1 MMVAKSGSLSLKQPV
16 KVYPIYFSQGVS
28 FDFVW
33 EAKGKAHCDP
43 FRCLPA
49 VAHLLFVSTRVTK
62 SSGPM
67 APGYQRAASSR
78 NPTMPLGRK
87 TALTCLLAGRQSR
100 VEKIYQ
106 LPEGPCAYDIIS
118 DLDVSRR
125 SAGTKKG
132 REKKGVWELHV
143 YMCFELCLI
152 HNWKA
157 IHLQRPQK
165 YFYNT
170 NKCTLV
176 VGLFQMAQTRSPQRW
191 DAVLI
196 GASGGAGGK
205 FLSSLVMTSYW
216 KGSGQPETGAGVG
229 EICGQA
235 ELKLALA

>member
-1 MMVAKSGSLSLKQPV
+1 
-16 KVYPIYFSQGVS
+16 
-28 FDFVW
+28 
-33 EAKGKAHCDP
+33 
-43 FRCLPA
+43 
-49 VAHLLFVSTRVTK
+49 
-62 SSGPM
+62 M
-67 APGYQRAASSR
+67 APGYQRVTSCK

-87 TALTCLLAGRQSR
+87 TVLTCLLAGRQSR
-100 VEKIYQ
+100 VEKMYQ
-106 LPEGPCAYDIIS
+106 LPGGPYAYDIS
-118 DLDVSRR
+118 YLDVSRW

-143 YMCFELCLI
+143 YMCFELCLT

-157 IHLQRPQK
+157 INLQRPQK

-205 FLSSLVMTSYW
+205 SLFSLVMTSYW

-229 EICGQA
+229 
-235 ELKLALA
+235 